1 MSKSTN
7 FKPVEEMTQEKLDHL
22 MRSGFLRWRD
32 PHNPK
37 DSAELE
43 TELIE
48 KTIQSLKSKN

>member
-7 FKPVEEMTQEKLDHL
+7 FKPVEEMTQEELDHL
-22 MRSGFLRWRD
+22 MQSGFLRWRD

-43 TELIE
+43 AELME
-48 KTIQSLKSKN
+48 KTRQSLKSKN